1 MALTD
6 QSTRIRSGEELDA
19 AIIDA
24 YLKANIP
31 GLSGEAKISQFPGG
45 ASNLTYLIEYPQ
57 QEFVLRRP
65 PFGHKAKSAH
75 DMGREYRILNQLNA
89 GFPYCP
95 KAYVH
100 CIDES
105 VIGAEFYVM
114 ERVKGIIL
122 RSDMPAELN
131 FSAEQTTALCKS
143 FIDKLVE
150 LHNVDYNA
158 CGLGD
163 LGKPEGYVER
173 QIRGWSDR
181 YEKALTP
188 DAPTWEPVKAWLN
201 DKMPADHHKPGIV
214 HNDYRFDNVILDPN
228 NPMQII
234 GVLDWEMT
242 TIGDPL
248 MDLGNTLAYWIEAGD
263 PAPVQLMRRQ
273 PSNAPGMLTRQQFVD
288 YYAEKAGI
296 EIKSFDFYYTYGLFR
311 LAGIVQQIYYRFY
324 HGQTQDKRFAQFI
337 HMNKLLAQQG
347 AHVIVSSRK
356 IDGCQA
362 VADAITAEGGKA
374 TAIACHIGE
383 MEQITNVFA
392 QIREQFGRLDILV
405 NNAATNPQFCNV
417 LDTDLSAFQKTVD
430 VNIRGYYFMSIEG
443 GKLMKENGGGS
454 IINVAS
460 INGVTP
466 GEFQGIYSVTKAAV
480 ISMTKVFAKECAQF
494 GIRCNALLPGLTD
507 TKFASALTKN
517 DAILK
522 HALQRI
528 PLKRVADPSEMAGAV
543 LYLAS
548 EASSY
553 TTGVALNVDG
563 GFLA

>member
-1 MALTD
+1 MSKTQLFD
-6 QSTRIRSGEELDA
+6 LD
-19 AIIDA
+19 
-24 YLKANIP
+24 
-31 GLSGEAKISQFPGG
+31 GKIAFVSG
-45 ASNLTYLIEYPQ
+45 ASRGIGESI
-57 QEFVLRRP
+57 
-65 PFGHKAKSAH
+65 AK
-75 DMGREYRILNQLNA
+75 
-89 GFPYCP
+89 
-95 KAYVH
+95 
-100 CIDES
+100 
-105 VIGAEFYVM
+105 
-114 ERVKGIIL
+114 
-122 RSDMPAELN
+122 
-131 FSAEQTTALCKS
+131 
-143 FIDKLVE
+143 
-150 LHNVDYNA
+150 
-158 CGLGD
+158 
-163 LGKPEGYVER
+163 
-173 QIRGWSDR
+173 
-181 YEKALTP
+181 
-188 DAPTWEPVKAWLN
+188 
-201 DKMPADHHKPGIV
+201 
-214 HNDYRFDNVILDPN
+214 
-228 NPMQII
+228 
-234 GVLDWEMT
+234 
-242 TIGDPL
+242 L
-248 MDLGNTLAYWIEAGD
+248 M
-263 PAPVQLMRRQ
+263 
-273 PSNAPGMLTRQQFVD
+273 
-288 YYAEKAGI
+288 
-296 EIKSFDFYYTYGLFR
+296 
-311 LAGIVQQIYYRFY
+311 
-324 HGQTQDKRFAQFI
+324 
-337 HMNKLLAQQG
+337 AQQG

-362 VADAITAEGGKA
+362 VADAIIAEGGKA

-383 MEQITNVFA
+383 MEQITSVFA

-460 INGVTP
+460 INGVSP

-507 TKFASALTKN
+507 TKFASALVKN

-563 GFLA
+563 GFLS